1 MVARV
6 GRGACGRLL
15 PGCGHAMGF
24 SMVGATVDIPPSS
37 SSTRTRLSVFGPGEG
52 SAGRQTTWTLCVRR
66 RICSVDRMALL
77 TIDAVERSLRR

>member
-24 SMVGATVDIPPSS
+24 SMVGATVDIPP
-37 SSTRTRLSVFGPGEG
+37 RAAARAHACLCLVPVRGPQ
-52 SAGRQTTWTLCVRR
+52 ADRQHGLC
-66 RICSVDRMALL
+66 A
-77 TIDAVERSLRR
+77 